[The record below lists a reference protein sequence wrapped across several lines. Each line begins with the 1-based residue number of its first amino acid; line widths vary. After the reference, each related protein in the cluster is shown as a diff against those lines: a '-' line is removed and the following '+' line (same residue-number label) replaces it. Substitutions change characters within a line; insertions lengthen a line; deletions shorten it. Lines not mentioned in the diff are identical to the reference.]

1 MQIQQMESSIAEQQQ
16 VVMAAQDLL
25 NQELIRLAEA
35 DESAHDGV
43 LGSG

>member
-1 MQIQQMESSIAEQQQ
+1 MQIQQLENSIAEQQQ

-35 DESAHDGV
+35 DE
-43 LGSG
+43 